1 MYMWLNIPS
10 DTNLHSSGLKSMMSS
25 PQVLEAAALKDNG
38 PAICFPAAWMLADAA
53 AATSHHS
60 HVSPQMRDGSAGQI
74 PLSVYPPNG
83 AMRPLVEA
91 LAADMRG
98 DPLDGV

>member
-1 MYMWLNIPS
+1 
-10 DTNLHSSGLKSMMSS
+10 MSS
-25 PQVLEAAALKDNG
+25 PQVLETTALKDNG
-38 PAICFPAAWMLADAA
+38 PGICLPAAWMLADAA

-60 HVSPQMRDGSAGQI
+60 HVSAQMTDGSAGQI

-91 LAADMRG
+91 LAADLHG
-98 DPLDGV
+98 DPA